1 VRIDD
6 GLRKEY
12 TFKRAIKKRRRNTM
26 DVSVLK
32 ELKDKAKGLT
42 PEENLDLI
50 THLLHRIRAAA
61 TDSMDRRKW
70 SEICGKAPY
79 PLVDED
85 AQAWVRRKRK
95 ESDER
100 RQKNWR

>member
-1 VRIDD
+1 
-6 GLRKEY
+6 
-12 TFKRAIKKRRRNTM
+12 M
-26 DVSVLK
+26 DVNVLK
-32 ELKDKAKGLT
+32 ELKEKARGLT

-50 THLLHRIRAAA
+50 THLLNRVRTIGMG
-61 TDSMDRRKW
+61 SVDRRKW

-85 AQAWVRRKRK
+85 AQAWVTRNRK